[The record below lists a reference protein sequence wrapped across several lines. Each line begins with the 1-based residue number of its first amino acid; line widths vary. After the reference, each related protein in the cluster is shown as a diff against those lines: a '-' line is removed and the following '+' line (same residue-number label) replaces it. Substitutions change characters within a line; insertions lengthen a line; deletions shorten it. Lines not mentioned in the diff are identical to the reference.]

1 MKFQDDR
8 HSSPCWIEHIGL
20 GWTSVHWL
28 RTLIQVGILSAVLLS
43 AAATNSVQAAEQLK
57 RFEFLQ
63 IRMGIPVNIILYA
76 PLEAT
81 ANQAAKAAFDRI
93 RDIDRSMSD
102 YDPDSELMQLCRNA
116 SPGVPVSVSADLF
129 TVLKHAQ
136 ALSHRT
142 QGAFDVTVGPVVK
155 LWRIARR
162 RKQLPDP
169 DRLENVRQQVNFQ
182 YISLN
187 PCQQTVE
194 LTKPGI
200 QIDLG
205 AIAKGY
211 AADEALKAMQ
221 QFGVP
226 RAMVDAGGDIVVGDP
241 PPDRSYWR
249 IEVEKLR
256 PQDSKLASPPVVHL
270 RNAAIAT
277 SGDAYQ
283 FLEIDGVRYSHIVD
297 PATGLG
303 LTTPSTVTI
312 IAPTGMQADS
322 LASAVS
328 VLGPESGL
336 RLIQAIPQ
344 TECFITW
351 LRENDDLQQVSSS
364 GFASFL
370 IENDGQ

>member
-1 MKFQDDR
+1 MKFHDDR
-8 HSSPCWIEHIGL
+8 HSSPCWIELIGFV
-20 GWTSVHWL
+20 WTCVHWSRTVL
-28 RTLIQVGILSAVLLS
+28 RVGFLSAVLLS
-43 AAATNSVQAAEQLK
+43 AAVTNSVQASEQLK

-116 SPGVPVSVSADLF
+116 TPGVPVQVSQDLF

-136 ALSHRT
+136 ALSRQT

-169 DRLENVRQQVNFQ
+169 DRLEKVVQQVGFQ
-182 YISLN
+182 YVRLN

-194 LTKPGI
+194 LTKPGM

-221 QFGVP
+221 PFDVT
-226 RAMVDAGGDIVVGDP
+226 RAMVDAGGDIVAGDP
-241 PPDRSYWR
+241 PPDRNYWR

-256 PQDSKLASPPVVHL
+256 PQDSKAASPPVVHL

-312 IAPTGMQADS
+312 IAPTGIQADS

-328 VLGPESGL
+328 VLGAEAGL
-336 RLIQAIPQ
+336 QLIQATPQ
-344 TECFITW
+344 TECFITR
-351 LRENDDLQQVSSS
+351 LRENDELQQLSSS

-370 IENDGQ
+370 SENDGQ